1 MVMMKRFVVGI
12 LAHVDAGKT
21 TLSESLLYLSGEIR
35 KLGRVDH
42 KNTFLDH
49 NELERQRGIT
59 IFSKQAWLKYDDMEL
74 QLLDTPGHVDFSAEM
89 ERTLQ
94 ILDYAIVVISGT
106 DLVQGH
112 TEMVFRLLARYQ
124 VPAFLFVNK
133 MDLSPFSK
141 EEILEELRKR
151 LSEQIIDFTKEEF
164 SSSDYEIMAMSEE
177 SLLEQYLES
186 GTINKEQIKT
196 AIARRGIFPCYFGS
210 ALKMEGVEEL
220 LKGMQEYAL
229 EKLTD
234 HSFGAKVYKIGKD
247 DQGNRLTYLKVTSG
261 SLKAKTL
268 IKIKP
273 KSGEELEEKADQVRL
288 YNGAKFKIL
297 EEAQAGTVCA
307 VTGLKAT
314 YPGQGLGTEKDSDLP
329 VLESVLSY
337 QVIPEEGADPHKVLL
352 KLYELEEEEPELH
365 VVWKEDLQEIHVRLM
380 GEVQLDIIKNMMQK
394 RYGMNVT
401 FGPGSISYKETIKAP
416 VEGVGHYEPL
426 RHYAHVQLLLE
437 PLERGSGLWFHTDC
451 SEDVLDKNWQ
461 RLILT
466 HLQEKEHKGV
476 LTGAPIT
483 DLKITLLTGKA
494 HQKHTEGGDF
504 RQATYRAVRQALKKA
519 ESILL
524 EPYYEFRMELPTE
537 CVGKAMTDIKTMR
550 GSFEIERTEEETTVL
565 TGNAPV
571 AEMQDYDTKIRSY
584 TKGRGRLFLQ
594 VTGYEPCENQEEIV
608 SSIHYDS
615 EADLENTPDSVFCAH
630 GAGFIVKWYEV
641 EKYLYL
647 DSKKNWEGKT
657 ETSSEVSFS
666 QAEPK
671 EVKTKKESW
680 YVEEDKEFEAIML
693 REFGEKKLE
702 RHKPAYKV
710 TYEKQEEKKRK
721 KREYE
726 KEQLRIESGY
736 AKKPQNKKQEKY
748 LLVDG
753 YNIIFA
759 WEELSLLAKENLEAA
774 RGKLMDLLCNYQAYT
789 GVHLI
794 LVFDAYRV
802 KGNLGTVTRYHNI
815 HVIYTK
821 EAETADMFIEKTT
834 KEIAKKH
841 QVVVATSDALEQMI
855 IMGHGAIRL
864 SASAFWEELERINEL
879 IQEDL
884 EAL

>member
-1 MVMMKRFVVGI
+1 MLGI

-59 IFSKQAWLKYDDMEL
+59 IFSKQAWMKYEDMEI

-94 ILDYAIVVISGT
+94 ILDYAIVVINGM

-124 VPAFLFVNK
+124 IPAFLFINK
-133 MDLSPFSK
+133 MDVSPFSK
-141 EEILEELRKR
+141 EEIIEELRKR
-151 LSEQIIDFTKEEF
+151 LSEQIIDFTKNDF
-164 SSSDYEIMAMSEE
+164 SPADYEIMAMSKE
-177 SLLEQYLES
+177 SLLEQYLDS
-186 GTINKEQIKT
+186 GIITKEQIKK
-196 AIARRGIFPCYFGS
+196 AIKERGIFPCYFGS
-210 ALKMEGVEEL
+210 ALKLEGVEEL
-220 LKGMQEYAL
+220 LKGMQEYVL
-229 EKLTD
+229 ETAKVPD
-234 HSFGAKVYKIGKD
+234 FGAKVYKIGKD
-247 DQGNRLTYLKVTSG
+247 EQGSRLTYLKVTGG

-268 IKIKP
+268 LKIKQ
-273 KSGEELEEKADQVRL
+273 KSGEELEEKVDQVRL
-288 YNGAKFKIL
+288 YSGAKFKIL
-297 EEAQAGTVCA
+297 EEATEGTVCA

-314 YPGQGLGTEKDSDLP
+314 YPGQGLGIEKDSDLP
-329 VLESVLSY
+329 VLESVLTY
-337 QVIPEEGADPHKVLL
+337 QVIPKEGEDPHKVLL
-352 KLYELEEEEPELH
+352 KLRELEEEEPELH
-365 VVWKEDLQEIHVRLM
+365 VVWKEELQELHVRLM
-380 GEVQLDIIKNMMQK
+380 GEVQLDIIQNLMEK
-394 RYGMNVT
+394 RYGIPVT
-401 FGPGSISYKETIKAP
+401 FGAGSISYKETIKAP
-416 VEGVGHYEPL
+416 IEGVGHYEPL

-437 PLERGSGLWFHTDC
+437 PLERGSGLWFDTDC
-451 SEDVLDKNWQ
+451 SEDVLDRNWQ

-504 RQATYRAVRQALKKA
+504 RQATYRAVRQGLKKA

-550 GSFEIERTEEETTVL
+550 GSFEIEKTEEETTIL
-565 TGNAPV
+565 TGNVPV
-571 AEMQDYDTKIRSY
+571 AEMQDYETKMRAY

-594 VTGYEPCENQEEIV
+594 VKGYEPCENQDEIV
-608 SSIHYDS
+608 NSINYDS

-641 EKYLYL
+641 ENYLYL
-647 DSKKNWEGKT
+647 DSKKSWEGKT
-657 ETSSEVSFS
+657 EISSDISFS
-666 QAEPK
+666 LVEPK
-671 EVKTKKESW
+671 EGKTKKESW

-721 KREYE
+721 KREHE

-736 AKKPQNKKQEKY
+736 VKRPQNKNQEKY

-759 WEELSLLAKENLEAA
+759 WEELNILAKDNLEAA
-774 RGKLMDLLCNYQAYT
+774 RGKLQDILCNYQGYT

-802 KGNLGTVTRYHNI
+802 KGNPGTVTKYHNI

-864 SASAFWEELERINEL
+864 SANGFWDEIERVNAL
-879 IQEDL
+879 IQEEL
-884 EAL
+884 G

>member
-1 MVMMKRFVVGI
+1 MKKIVLGI

-59 IFSKQAWLKYDDMEL
+59 IFSKQAWMKYEDMEI

-94 ILDYAIVVISGT
+94 ILDYAIVVINGM

-124 VPAFLFVNK
+124 IPAFLFINK
-133 MDLSPFSK
+133 MDVSPFGK
-141 EEILEELRKR
+141 EEIIEELRKR
-151 LSEQIIDFTKEEF
+151 LSEQIIDFTKNDF
-164 SSSDYEIMAMSEE
+164 SPADYEIMAMSKE
-177 SLLEQYLES
+177 SLLEQYLDS
-186 GTINKEQIKT
+186 GIITKEQIKK
-196 AIARRGIFPCYFGS
+196 AIKERGIFPCYFGS

-220 LKGMQEYAL
+220 LKGMQEYVL
-229 EKLTD
+229 ETAKVPD
-234 HSFGAKVYKIGKD
+234 FGAKVYKIGKD
-247 DQGNRLTYLKVTSG
+247 EQGSRLTYLKVTGG

-268 IKIKP
+268 LKIKQ
-273 KSGEELEEKADQVRL
+273 KSGEELEEKVDQVRL
-288 YNGAKFKIL
+288 YSGAKFKIL
-297 EEAQAGTVCA
+297 EEAKAGTVCA

-314 YPGQGLGTEKDSDLP
+314 YPGQGLGIEKDSDLP
-329 VLESVLSY
+329 VLESVLTY
-337 QVIPEEGADPHKVLL
+337 QVIPKEGEDPHKVLL
-352 KLYELEEEEPELH
+352 KLRELEEEEPELH
-365 VVWKEDLQEIHVRLM
+365 VVWKEELQELHVRLM
-380 GEVQLDIIKNMMQK
+380 GEVQLDIIQNLMEK
-394 RYGMNVT
+394 RYGIPVT
-401 FGPGSISYKETIKAP
+401 FGAGSISYKETIKAP
-416 VEGVGHYEPL
+416 IEGVGHYEPL

-437 PLERGSGLWFHTDC
+437 PLERGSGLWFDTDC
-451 SEDVLDKNWQ
+451 SEDVLDRNWQ

-504 RQATYRAVRQALKKA
+504 RQATYRAIRQGLKKA

-550 GSFEIERTEEETTVL
+550 GSFEIEKTEEETTIL
-565 TGNAPV
+565 TGNVPV
-571 AEMQDYDTKIRSY
+571 AEMQDYETKMRAY

-594 VTGYEPCENQEEIV
+594 VKGYEPCENQEEIV
-608 SSIHYDS
+608 NAINYDS

-641 EKYLYL
+641 ENYLYL
-647 DSKKNWEGKT
+647 DSKKSWEGKT
-657 ETSSEVSFS
+657 ETSSDISFS
-666 QAEPK
+666 PVEPK
-671 EVKTKKESW
+671 EGKTKKESW

-736 AKKPQNKKQEKY
+736 AKKPQKKNQEKY

-759 WEELSLLAKENLEAA
+759 WEELNILAKDNLEAA
-774 RGKLMDLLCNYQAYT
+774 RGKLQDILCNYQGYT

-802 KGNLGTVTRYHNI
+802 KGNPGTVTKYHNI

-834 KEIAKKH
+834 KEIAQKH

-864 SASAFWEELERINEL
+864 SANGFWDEIERVNAL
-879 IQEDL
+879 IQEEL
-884 EAL
+884 G

>member
-1 MVMMKRFVVGI
+1 MLGI

-59 IFSKQAWLKYDDMEL
+59 IFSKQAWMKYEDMEI

-94 ILDYAIVVISGT
+94 ILDYAIVVINGM

-124 VPAFLFVNK
+124 IPAFLFINK
-133 MDLSPFSK
+133 MDVSPFGK
-141 EEILEELRKR
+141 EEIIEELRKR
-151 LSEQIIDFTKEEF
+151 LSEQIIDFTKNDF
-164 SSSDYEIMAMSEE
+164 SPADYEIMAMSKE
-177 SLLEQYLES
+177 SLLEQYLDS
-186 GTINKEQIKT
+186 GIITKEQIKK
-196 AIARRGIFPCYFGS
+196 AIKERGIFPCYFGS
-210 ALKMEGVEEL
+210 ALKMEGVEEF
-220 LKGMQEYAL
+220 LKGMQEYVL
-229 EKLTD
+229 ETAKVPD
-234 HSFGAKVYKIGKD
+234 FGAKVYKIGKD
-247 DQGNRLTYLKVTSG
+247 EQGSRLTYLKVTGG

-268 IKIKP
+268 LKIKQ
-273 KSGEELEEKADQVRL
+273 KSGEELEEKVDQVRL
-288 YNGAKFKIL
+288 YSGAKFKIL
-297 EEAQAGTVCA
+297 EEATEGTVCA

-314 YPGQGLGTEKDSDLP
+314 YPGQGLGIEKDSDLP
-329 VLESVLSY
+329 VLESVLTY
-337 QVIPEEGADPHKVLL
+337 QVIPKEGEDPHKVLI
-352 KLYELEEEEPELH
+352 KLRELEEEEPELH
-365 VVWKEDLQEIHVRLM
+365 VVWKEELQELHVRLM
-380 GEVQLDIIKNMMQK
+380 GEVQLDIIRNLMEK
-394 RYGMNVT
+394 RYGIPVT
-401 FGPGSISYKETIKAP
+401 FGAGSISYKETIKAP

-437 PLERGSGLWFHTDC
+437 PLERGSGLWFDTDC
-451 SEDVLDKNWQ
+451 SEDVLDRNWQ

-504 RQATYRAVRQALKKA
+504 RQATYRAIRQGLKKA

-550 GSFEIERTEEETTVL
+550 GSFEIEKTEEETTIL
-565 TGNAPV
+565 TGNVPV
-571 AEMQDYDTKIRSY
+571 AEMQDYETKMRAY

-594 VTGYEPCENQEEIV
+594 VKGYEPCENQEEIV
-608 SSIHYDS
+608 NAINYDS

-641 EKYLYL
+641 ENYLYL
-647 DSKKNWEGKT
+647 DSKKSWEGKT
-657 ETSSEVSFS
+657 EISSDISFS
-666 QAEPK
+666 PVEPK
-671 EVKTKKESW
+671 EGKTKKESW

-736 AKKPQNKKQEKY
+736 VKRPQNKNQEKY

-759 WEELSLLAKENLEAA
+759 WEELNILAKDNLEAA
-774 RGKLMDLLCNYQAYT
+774 RGKLQDILCNYQGYT

-802 KGNLGTVTRYHNI
+802 KGNPGTVTKYHNI

-834 KEIAKKH
+834 KEIAQKH

-864 SASAFWEELERINEL
+864 SANGFWDEIERVNAL
-879 IQEDL
+879 IQEEL
-884 EAL
+884 G

>member
-1 MVMMKRFVVGI
+1 MLGI

-59 IFSKQAWLKYDDMEL
+59 IFSKQAWMKYEDMEI

-94 ILDYAIVVISGT
+94 ILDYAIVVINGM

-124 VPAFLFVNK
+124 IPAFLFINK
-133 MDLSPFSK
+133 MDVSPFGK
-141 EEILEELRKR
+141 EEIIEELRKR
-151 LSEQIIDFTKEEF
+151 LSEQIIDFTKNDF
-164 SSSDYEIMAMSEE
+164 SPADYEIMAMSKE
-177 SLLEQYLES
+177 SLLEQYLDS
-186 GTINKEQIKT
+186 GIITKEQIKK
-196 AIARRGIFPCYFGS
+196 AIKERGIFPCYFGS
-210 ALKMEGVEEL
+210 ALKMEGVEEF
-220 LKGMQEYAL
+220 LKGMQEYVL
-229 EKLTD
+229 ETAKVPD
-234 HSFGAKVYKIGKD
+234 FGAKVYKIGKD
-247 DQGNRLTYLKVTSG
+247 EQGSRLTYLKVTGG

-268 IKIKP
+268 LKIKQ
-273 KSGEELEEKADQVRL
+273 KSGEELEEKVDQVRL
-288 YNGAKFKIL
+288 YSGAKFKIL
-297 EEAQAGTVCA
+297 EEATEGTVCA

-314 YPGQGLGTEKDSDLP
+314 YPGQGLGIEKDSDLP
-329 VLESVLSY
+329 VLESVLTY
-337 QVIPEEGADPHKVLL
+337 QVIPKEGEDPHKVLI
-352 KLYELEEEEPELH
+352 KLRELEEEEPELH
-365 VVWKEDLQEIHVRLM
+365 VVWKEELQELHVRLM
-380 GEVQLDIIKNMMQK
+380 GEVQLDIIRNLMEK
-394 RYGMNVT
+394 RYGIPVT
-401 FGPGSISYKETIKAP
+401 FGAGSISYKETIKAP

-437 PLERGSGLWFHTDC
+437 PLERGSGLWFDTDC
-451 SEDVLDKNWQ
+451 SEDVLDRNWQ

-504 RQATYRAVRQALKKA
+504 RQATYRAVRQGLKKA

-550 GSFEIERTEEETTVL
+550 GSFEIEKTEEETTIL
-565 TGNAPV
+565 TGNVPV
-571 AEMQDYDTKIRSY
+571 AEMQDYETKMRAY

-594 VTGYEPCENQEEIV
+594 VKGYEPCENQEEIV
-608 SSIHYDS
+608 NAINYDS

-641 EKYLYL
+641 ESYLYL
-647 DSKKNWEGKT
+647 DSKKSWEGKT
-657 ETSSEVSFS
+657 EISSDISFS
-666 QAEPK
+666 PVEPK
-671 EVKTKKESW
+671 EGKTKKESW

-736 AKKPQNKKQEKY
+736 VKRPQNKNQEKY

-759 WEELSLLAKENLEAA
+759 WEELNILAKDNLEAA
-774 RGKLMDLLCNYQAYT
+774 RGKLQDILCNYQGYT

-802 KGNLGTVTRYHNI
+802 KGNPGTVTKYHNI

-834 KEIAKKH
+834 KEIAQKH

-864 SASAFWEELERINEL
+864 SANGFWDEIERVNAL
-879 IQEDL
+879 IQEEL
-884 EAL
+884 G

>member
-1 MVMMKRFVVGI
+1 MKKLVLGI

-59 IFSKQAWLKYDDMEL
+59 IFSKQAWMKYEDMEI

-94 ILDYAIVVISGT
+94 ILDYAIVVINGM

-124 VPAFLFVNK
+124 IPAFLFINK
-133 MDLSPFSK
+133 MDVSPFSK
-141 EEILEELRKR
+141 EEIIEELRKR
-151 LSEQIIDFTKEEF
+151 LSEQIIDFTKNDF
-164 SSSDYEIMAMSEE
+164 SPADYEIMAMSKE
-177 SLLEQYLES
+177 SLLEQYLDS
-186 GTINKEQIKT
+186 GIITKEQIKK
-196 AIARRGIFPCYFGS
+196 AIKERGIFPCYFGS
-210 ALKMEGVEEL
+210 ALKLEGVEEL
-220 LKGMQEYAL
+220 LKGMQEYVL
-229 EKLTD
+229 ETAKVPD
-234 HSFGAKVYKIGKD
+234 FGAKVYKIGKD
-247 DQGNRLTYLKVTSG
+247 EQGSRLTYLKVTGG

-268 IKIKP
+268 LKIKQ
-273 KSGEELEEKADQVRL
+273 KSGEELEEKVDQVRL
-288 YNGAKFKIL
+288 YSGAKFKIL
-297 EEAQAGTVCA
+297 EEATEGTVCA

-314 YPGQGLGTEKDSDLP
+314 YPGQGLGIEMDSDLP
-329 VLESVLSY
+329 VLESVLTY
-337 QVIPEEGADPHKVLL
+337 QVIPKEGEDPHKVLL
-352 KLYELEEEEPELH
+352 KLRELEEEEPELH
-365 VVWKEDLQEIHVRLM
+365 VVWKEELQELHVRLM
-380 GEVQLDIIKNMMQK
+380 GEVQLDIIQNLMEK
-394 RYGMNVT
+394 RYGIPVT
-401 FGPGSISYKETIKAP
+401 FGAGSISYKETIKAP
-416 VEGVGHYEPL
+416 IEGVGHYEPL

-437 PLERGSGLWFHTDC
+437 PLERGSGLWFDTDC
-451 SEDVLDKNWQ
+451 SEDVLDRNWQ

-504 RQATYRAVRQALKKA
+504 RQATYRAVRQGLKKA

-550 GSFEIERTEEETTVL
+550 GSFEIEKTEEETTIL
-565 TGNAPV
+565 TGNVPV
-571 AEMQDYDTKIRSY
+571 AEMQDYETKMRAY

-594 VTGYEPCENQEEIV
+594 VKGYEPCENQDEIV
-608 SSIHYDS
+608 NAINYDS
-615 EADLENTPDSVFCAH
+615 EADLENTPDSVFCTH

-641 EKYLYL
+641 ENYLYL
-647 DSKKNWEGKT
+647 DSKKSWEGKT
-657 ETSSEVSFS
+657 EISSDISFS
-666 QAEPK
+666 LVEPK
-671 EVKTKKESW
+671 EGKTKKESW

-721 KREYE
+721 KREHE

-736 AKKPQNKKQEKY
+736 VKRPQNKNQEKY

-759 WEELSLLAKENLEAA
+759 WEELNILAKDNLEAA
-774 RGKLMDLLCNYQAYT
+774 RGKLQDILCNYQGYT

-802 KGNLGTVTRYHNI
+802 KGNPGTVTKYHNI

-864 SASAFWEELERINEL
+864 SANGFWDEIERVNAL
-879 IQEDL
+879 IQEEL
-884 EAL
+884 G

>member
-1 MVMMKRFVVGI
+1 MLGI

-59 IFSKQAWLKYDDMEL
+59 IFSKQAWMKYEDMEI

-94 ILDYAIVVISGT
+94 ILDYAIVVINGM

-124 VPAFLFVNK
+124 IPAFLFINK
-133 MDLSPFSK
+133 MDVSPFGK
-141 EEILEELRKR
+141 EEIIEELRKR
-151 LSEQIIDFTKEEF
+151 LSEQIIDFTKNDF
-164 SSSDYEIMAMSEE
+164 SPADYEIMAMSKE
-177 SLLEQYLES
+177 SLLEQYLDS
-186 GTINKEQIKT
+186 GIITKEQIKK
-196 AIARRGIFPCYFGS
+196 AIKERGIFPCYFGS

-220 LKGMQEYAL
+220 LKGMQEYVL
-229 EKLTD
+229 ETAKVPD
-234 HSFGAKVYKIGKD
+234 FGAKVYKIGKD
-247 DQGNRLTYLKVTSG
+247 EQGSRLTYLKVTGG

-268 IKIKP
+268 LKIKQ
-273 KSGEELEEKADQVRL
+273 KSGEELEEKVDQVRL
-288 YNGAKFKIL
+288 YSGAKFKIL
-297 EEAQAGTVCA
+297 EEAKAGTVCA

-314 YPGQGLGTEKDSDLP
+314 YPGQGLGIEKDSDLP
-329 VLESVLSY
+329 ALESVLTY
-337 QVIPEEGADPHKVLL
+337 QVIPKEGEDPHKVLL
-352 KLYELEEEEPELH
+352 KLRELEEEEPELH
-365 VVWKEDLQEIHVRLM
+365 VVWKEELQELHVRLM
-380 GEVQLDIIKNMMQK
+380 GEVQLDIIQNLMEK
-394 RYGMNVT
+394 RYGIPVT
-401 FGPGSISYKETIKAP
+401 FGAGSISYKETIKAP
-416 VEGVGHYEPL
+416 IEGVGHYEPL

-437 PLERGSGLWFHTDC
+437 PLERGSGLWFDTDC
-451 SEDVLDKNWQ
+451 SEDVLDRNWQ

-504 RQATYRAVRQALKKA
+504 RQATYRAVRQGLKKA

-550 GSFEIERTEEETTVL
+550 GSFEIEKTEEETTIL
-565 TGNAPV
+565 TGNVPV
-571 AEMQDYDTKIRSY
+571 AEMQDYETKMRAY

-594 VTGYEPCENQEEIV
+594 VKGYEPCENQEEIV
-608 SSIHYDS
+608 NAINYDS

-641 EKYLYL
+641 ENYLYL
-647 DSKKNWEGKT
+647 DSKKSWEGKT
-657 ETSSEVSFS
+657 ETSSDISFS
-666 QAEPK
+666 PVEPK
-671 EVKTKKESW
+671 EGKTKKESW

-736 AKKPQNKKQEKY
+736 AKKPQKKNQEKY

-759 WEELSLLAKENLEAA
+759 WEELNILAKDNLEAA
-774 RGKLMDLLCNYQAYT
+774 RGKLQDILCNYQGYT

-802 KGNLGTVTRYHNI
+802 KGNPGTVTKYHNI

-834 KEIAKKH
+834 KEIAQKH

-864 SASAFWEELERINEL
+864 SANGFWDEIERVNAL
-879 IQEDL
+879 IQEEL
-884 EAL
+884 G

>member
-1 MVMMKRFVVGI
+1 MKKIVLGI

-59 IFSKQAWLKYDDMEL
+59 IFSKQAWMKYEDMEI

-94 ILDYAIVVISGT
+94 ILDYAIVVINGM

-124 VPAFLFVNK
+124 IPAFLFINK
-133 MDLSPFSK
+133 MDVSPFGK
-141 EEILEELRKR
+141 EEIIEELRKR
-151 LSEQIIDFTKEEF
+151 LSEQIIDFTKNDF
-164 SSSDYEIMAMSEE
+164 SPADYEIMAMSKE
-177 SLLEQYLES
+177 SLLEQYLDS
-186 GTINKEQIKT
+186 GIITKEQIKK
-196 AIARRGIFPCYFGS
+196 AIKERGIFPCYFGS

-220 LKGMQEYAL
+220 LKGMQEYVL
-229 EKLTD
+229 ETAKVPD
-234 HSFGAKVYKIGKD
+234 FGGKVYKIGKD
-247 DQGNRLTYLKVTSG
+247 EQGSRLTYLKVTGG

-268 IKIKP
+268 LKIKQ
-273 KSGEELEEKADQVRL
+273 KSGEELEEKVDQVRL
-288 YNGAKFKIL
+288 YSGAKFKIL
-297 EEAQAGTVCA
+297 EEAKAGTVCA

-314 YPGQGLGTEKDSDLP
+314 YPGQGLGIEKDSDLP
-329 VLESVLSY
+329 VLESVLTY
-337 QVIPEEGADPHKVLL
+337 QVIPKEGEDPHKVLL
-352 KLYELEEEEPELH
+352 KLRELEEEEPELH
-365 VVWKEDLQEIHVRLM
+365 VVWKEELQELHVRLM
-380 GEVQLDIIKNMMQK
+380 GEVQLDIIQNLMEK
-394 RYGMNVT
+394 RYGIPVT
-401 FGPGSISYKETIKAP
+401 FGAGSISYKETIKAP
-416 VEGVGHYEPL
+416 IEGVGHYEPL

-437 PLERGSGLWFHTDC
+437 PLERGSGLWFDTDC
-451 SEDVLDKNWQ
+451 SEDVLDRNWQ

-504 RQATYRAVRQALKKA
+504 RQATYRAVRQGLKKA

-550 GSFEIERTEEETTVL
+550 GSFEIEKTEEETTIL
-565 TGNAPV
+565 TGNVPV
-571 AEMQDYDTKIRSY
+571 AEMQDYETKMRAY

-594 VTGYEPCENQEEIV
+594 VKGYEPCENQEEIV
-608 SSIHYDS
+608 NAINYDS

-641 EKYLYL
+641 ENYLYL
-647 DSKKNWEGKT
+647 DSKKSWEGKT
-657 ETSSEVSFS
+657 ETSSDISFS
-666 QAEPK
+666 PVEPK
-671 EVKTKKESW
+671 EGKTKKESW

-736 AKKPQNKKQEKY
+736 VKRPQNKNQEKY

-759 WEELSLLAKENLEAA
+759 WEELNILAKDNLEAA
-774 RGKLMDLLCNYQAYT
+774 RGKLQDILCNYQGYT

-802 KGNLGTVTRYHNI
+802 KGNPGTVTKYHNI

-834 KEIAKKH
+834 KEIAQKH

-864 SASAFWEELERINEL
+864 SANGFWDEIERVNAL
-879 IQEDL
+879 IQEEL
-884 EAL
+884 G

>member
-1 MVMMKRFVVGI
+1 MKKIVLGI

-59 IFSKQAWLKYDDMEL
+59 IFSKQAWMKYEDMEI

-94 ILDYAIVVISGT
+94 ILDYAIVVINGM

-124 VPAFLFVNK
+124 IPAFLFINK
-133 MDLSPFSK
+133 MDVSPFGK
-141 EEILEELRKR
+141 EEIIEELRKR
-151 LSEQIIDFTKEEF
+151 LSEQIIDFTKNDF
-164 SSSDYEIMAMSEE
+164 SPADYEIMAMSKE
-177 SLLEQYLES
+177 SLLEQYLDS
-186 GTINKEQIKT
+186 GIITKEQIKK
-196 AIARRGIFPCYFGS
+196 AIKERGIFPCYFGS

-220 LKGMQEYAL
+220 LKGMQEYVL
-229 EKLTD
+229 ETAKVPD
-234 HSFGAKVYKIGKD
+234 FGAKVYKIGKD
-247 DQGNRLTYLKVTSG
+247 EQGSRLTYLKVTGG

-268 IKIKP
+268 LKIKQ
-273 KSGEELEEKADQVRL
+273 KSGEELEEKVDQVRL
-288 YNGAKFKIL
+288 YSGAKFKIL
-297 EEAQAGTVCA
+297 EEATEGTVCA

-314 YPGQGLGTEKDSDLP
+314 YPGQGLGIEKDSDLP
-329 VLESVLSY
+329 ALESVLTY
-337 QVIPEEGADPHKVLL
+337 QVIPKEGEDPHKVLL
-352 KLYELEEEEPELH
+352 KLRELEEEEPELH
-365 VVWKEDLQEIHVRLM
+365 VVWKEELQELHVRLM
-380 GEVQLDIIKNMMQK
+380 GEVQLDIIQNLMEK
-394 RYGMNVT
+394 RYGIPVT
-401 FGPGSISYKETIKAP
+401 FGAGSISYKETIKAP
-416 VEGVGHYEPL
+416 IEGVGHYEPL

-437 PLERGSGLWFHTDC
+437 PLERGSGLWFDTDC
-451 SEDVLDKNWQ
+451 SEDVLDRNWQ

-504 RQATYRAVRQALKKA
+504 RQATYRAVRQGLKKA

-550 GSFEIERTEEETTVL
+550 GSFEIEKTEEETTIL
-565 TGNAPV
+565 TGNVPV
-571 AEMQDYDTKIRSY
+571 AEMQDYETKMRAY

-594 VTGYEPCENQEEIV
+594 VKGYEPCENQEEIV
-608 SSIHYDS
+608 NAINYDS

-641 EKYLYL
+641 ENYLYL
-647 DSKKNWEGKT
+647 DSKKSWEGKT
-657 ETSSEVSFS
+657 ETSSDISFS
-666 QAEPK
+666 PVEPK
-671 EVKTKKESW
+671 EGKTKKESW

-736 AKKPQNKKQEKY
+736 AKKPQKKNQEKY

-759 WEELSLLAKENLEAA
+759 WEELNILAKDNLEAA
-774 RGKLMDLLCNYQAYT
+774 RGKLQDILCNYQGYT

-802 KGNLGTVTRYHNI
+802 KGNPGTVTKYHNI

-834 KEIAKKH
+834 KEIAQKH

-864 SASAFWEELERINEL
+864 SANGFWDEIERVNAL
-879 IQEDL
+879 IQEEL
-884 EAL
+884 G

>member
-1 MVMMKRFVVGI
+1 MKKIVLGI

-59 IFSKQAWLKYDDMEL
+59 IFSKQAWMKYEDMEI

-94 ILDYAIVVISGT
+94 ILDYAIVVINGM

-124 VPAFLFVNK
+124 IPAFLFINK
-133 MDLSPFSK
+133 MDVSPFSK
-141 EEILEELRKR
+141 EEIIEELRKR
-151 LSEQIIDFTKEEF
+151 LSEQIIDFTKNDF
-164 SSSDYEIMAMSEE
+164 SPADYEIMAMSKE
-177 SLLEQYLES
+177 SLLEQYLDS
-186 GTINKEQIKT
+186 GIITKEQIKN
-196 AIARRGIFPCYFGS
+196 AIKERGIFPCYFGS

-220 LKGMQEYAL
+220 LKGMQEYVL
-229 EKLTD
+229 ETAKVPD
-234 HSFGAKVYKIGKD
+234 FGGKVYKIGKD
-247 DQGNRLTYLKVTSG
+247 EQGSRLTYLKVTGG

-268 IKIKP
+268 LKIKQ
-273 KSGEELEEKADQVRL
+273 KSGEELEEKVDQVRL
-288 YNGAKFKIL
+288 YSGAKFKIL
-297 EEAQAGTVCA
+297 EEATEGTVCA

-314 YPGQGLGTEKDSDLP
+314 YPGQGLGIEKDSDLP
-329 VLESVLSY
+329 VLESVLTY
-337 QVIPEEGADPHKVLL
+337 QVIPNEGEDPHKVLL
-352 KLYELEEEEPELH
+352 KLRELEEEEPELH
-365 VVWKEDLQEIHVRLM
+365 VVWKEELQELHVRLM
-380 GEVQLDIIKNMMQK
+380 GEVQLDIIQNLMEK
-394 RYGMNVT
+394 RYGIPVT
-401 FGPGSISYKETIKAP
+401 FGAGSISYKETIKAP
-416 VEGVGHYEPL
+416 IEGVGHYEPL

-437 PLERGSGLWFHTDC
+437 PLERGSGLWFDTDC
-451 SEDVLDKNWQ
+451 SEDVLDRNWQ

-504 RQATYRAVRQALKKA
+504 RQATYRAVRQGLKKA

-550 GSFEIERTEEETTVL
+550 GSFEIEKTEEETTIL
-565 TGNAPV
+565 TGNVPV
-571 AEMQDYDTKIRSY
+571 AEMQDYETKMRAY

-594 VTGYEPCENQEEIV
+594 VKGYEPCENQEEIV
-608 SSIHYDS
+608 NAINYDS

-641 EKYLYL
+641 ESYLYL
-647 DSKKNWEGKT
+647 DSKKSWEGKT
-657 ETSSEVSFS
+657 EISSDISFS
-666 QAEPK
+666 PVEPK
-671 EVKTKKESW
+671 EGKTKKESW

-736 AKKPQNKKQEKY
+736 AKKPQKKNQEKY

-759 WEELSLLAKENLEAA
+759 WEELNILAKDNLEAA
-774 RGKLMDLLCNYQAYT
+774 RGKLQDILCNYQGYT

-802 KGNLGTVTRYHNI
+802 KGNPGTVTKYHNI

-834 KEIAKKH
+834 KEIAQKH

-864 SASAFWEELERINEL
+864 SANGFWDEIERVNAL
-879 IQEDL
+879 IQEEL
-884 EAL
+884 G

>member
-1 MVMMKRFVVGI
+1 MLGI

-59 IFSKQAWLKYDDMEL
+59 IFSKQAWMKYEDMEI

-94 ILDYAIVVISGT
+94 ILDYAIVVINGM

-124 VPAFLFVNK
+124 IPAFLFINK
-133 MDLSPFSK
+133 MDVSPFGK
-141 EEILEELRKR
+141 EEIIEELRKR
-151 LSEQIIDFTKEEF
+151 LSEQIIDFTKNDF
-164 SSSDYEIMAMSEE
+164 SPADYEIMAMSKE
-177 SLLEQYLES
+177 SLLEQYLDS
-186 GTINKEQIKT
+186 GIITKEQIKK
-196 AIARRGIFPCYFGS
+196 AIKERGIFPCYFGS

-220 LKGMQEYAL
+220 LKGMQEYVL
-229 EKLTD
+229 ETAKVPD
-234 HSFGAKVYKIGKD
+234 FGAKVYKIGKD
-247 DQGNRLTYLKVTSG
+247 EQGSRLTYLKVTGG

-268 IKIKP
+268 LKIKQ
-273 KSGEELEEKADQVRL
+273 KSGEELEEKVDQVRL
-288 YNGAKFKIL
+288 YSGAKFKIL
-297 EEAQAGTVCA
+297 EEATEGTVCA

-314 YPGQGLGTEKDSDLP
+314 YPGQGLGIEKDSDLP
-329 VLESVLSY
+329 VLESVLTY
-337 QVIPEEGADPHKVLL
+337 QVIPKEGEDPHKVLL
-352 KLYELEEEEPELH
+352 KLRELEEEEPELH
-365 VVWKEDLQEIHVRLM
+365 VVWKEELQELHVRLM
-380 GEVQLDIIKNMMQK
+380 GEVQLDIIQNLMEK
-394 RYGMNVT
+394 RYGIPVT
-401 FGPGSISYKETIKAP
+401 FGAGSISYKETIKAP
-416 VEGVGHYEPL
+416 IEGVGHYEPL

-437 PLERGSGLWFHTDC
+437 PLERGSGLWFDTDC
-451 SEDVLDKNWQ
+451 SEDVLDRNWQ

-504 RQATYRAVRQALKKA
+504 RQATYRAVRQGLKKA

-550 GSFEIERTEEETTVL
+550 GSFEIEKTEEETTIL
-565 TGNAPV
+565 TGNVPV
-571 AEMQDYDTKIRSY
+571 AEMQDYETKMRAY

-594 VTGYEPCENQEEIV
+594 VKGYEPCENQEEIV
-608 SSIHYDS
+608 NAINYDS

-641 EKYLYL
+641 ENYLYL
-647 DSKKNWEGKT
+647 DSKKSWEGKT
-657 ETSSEVSFS
+657 ETSSDISFS
-666 QAEPK
+666 PVEPK
-671 EVKTKKESW
+671 EGKTKKESW

-736 AKKPQNKKQEKY
+736 AKKPQKKNQEKY

-759 WEELSLLAKENLEAA
+759 WEELNILAKDNLEAA
-774 RGKLMDLLCNYQAYT
+774 RGKLQDILCNYQGYT

-802 KGNLGTVTRYHNI
+802 KGNPGTVTKYHNI

-834 KEIAKKH
+834 KEIAQKH

-864 SASAFWEELERINEL
+864 SANGFWDEIERVNAL
-879 IQEDL
+879 IQEEL
-884 EAL
+884 G

>member
-1 MVMMKRFVVGI
+1 MLGI

-59 IFSKQAWLKYDDMEL
+59 IFSKQAWMKYEDMEI

-94 ILDYAIVVISGT
+94 ILDYAIVVINGM

-124 VPAFLFVNK
+124 IPAFLFINK
-133 MDLSPFSK
+133 MDVSPFSK
-141 EEILEELRKR
+141 EEIIEELRKR
-151 LSEQIIDFTKEEF
+151 LSEQIIDFTKNDF
-164 SSSDYEIMAMSEE
+164 SPADYEIMAMSKE
-177 SLLEQYLES
+177 SLLEQYLDS
-186 GTINKEQIKT
+186 GIITKEQIKK
-196 AIARRGIFPCYFGS
+196 AIKERGIFPCYFGS
-210 ALKMEGVEEL
+210 ALKMEGVEEF
-220 LKGMQEYAL
+220 LKGMQEYVL
-229 EKLTD
+229 ETAKVPD
-234 HSFGAKVYKIGKD
+234 FGAKVYKIGKD
-247 DQGNRLTYLKVTSG
+247 EQGSRLTYLKVTGG

-268 IKIKP
+268 LKIKQ
-273 KSGEELEEKADQVRL
+273 KSGEELEEKVDQVRL
-288 YNGAKFKIL
+288 YSGAKFKIL
-297 EEAQAGTVCA
+297 EEAKAGTVCA

-314 YPGQGLGTEKDSDLP
+314 YPGQGLGIEKDSDLP
-329 VLESVLSY
+329 ALESVLTY
-337 QVIPEEGADPHKVLL
+337 QVIPKEGEDPHKVLL
-352 KLYELEEEEPELH
+352 KLRELEEEEPELH
-365 VVWKEDLQEIHVRLM
+365 VVWKEELQELHVRLM
-380 GEVQLDIIKNMMQK
+380 GEVQLDIIQNLMEK
-394 RYGMNVT
+394 RYGIPVT
-401 FGPGSISYKETIKAP
+401 FGAGSISYKETIKAP
-416 VEGVGHYEPL
+416 IEGVGHYEPL

-437 PLERGSGLWFHTDC
+437 PLERGSGLWFDTDC
-451 SEDVLDKNWQ
+451 SEDVLDRNWQ

-504 RQATYRAVRQALKKA
+504 RQATYRAVRQGLKKA

-550 GSFEIERTEEETTVL
+550 GSFEIEKTEEETTIL
-565 TGNAPV
+565 TGNVPV
-571 AEMQDYDTKIRSY
+571 AEMQDYETKMRAY

-594 VTGYEPCENQEEIV
+594 VKGYEPCENQEEIV
-608 SSIHYDS
+608 NAINYDS

-641 EKYLYL
+641 ENYLYL
-647 DSKKNWEGKT
+647 DSKKSWEGKT
-657 ETSSEVSFS
+657 ETSSDISFS
-666 QAEPK
+666 PVEPK
-671 EVKTKKESW
+671 EGKTKKESW

-736 AKKPQNKKQEKY
+736 AKKPQKKNQEKY

-759 WEELSLLAKENLEAA
+759 WEELNILAKDNLEAA
-774 RGKLMDLLCNYQAYT
+774 RGKLQDILCNYQGYT

-802 KGNLGTVTRYHNI
+802 KGNPGTVTKYHNI

-834 KEIAKKH
+834 KEIAQKH

-864 SASAFWEELERINEL
+864 SANGFWDEIERVNAL
-879 IQEDL
+879 IQEEL
-884 EAL
+884 G

>member
-1 MVMMKRFVVGI
+1 MKRFVVGI

>member
-1 MVMMKRFVVGI
+1 MLGI

-59 IFSKQAWLKYDDMEL
+59 IFSKQAWMKYEDMEI

-94 ILDYAIVVISGT
+94 ILDYAIVVINGM

-124 VPAFLFVNK
+124 IPAFLFINK
-133 MDLSPFSK
+133 MDVSPFGK
-141 EEILEELRKR
+141 EEIIEELRKR
-151 LSEQIIDFTKEEF
+151 LSEQIIDFTKNDF
-164 SSSDYEIMAMSEE
+164 SPADYEIMAMSKE
-177 SLLEQYLES
+177 SLLEQYLDS
-186 GTINKEQIKT
+186 GIITKEQIKK
-196 AIARRGIFPCYFGS
+196 AIKERGIFPCYFGS

-220 LKGMQEYAL
+220 LKGMQEYVL
-229 EKLTD
+229 ETAKVPD
-234 HSFGAKVYKIGKD
+234 FGGKVYKIGKD
-247 DQGNRLTYLKVTSG
+247 EQGSRLTYLKVTGG

-268 IKIKP
+268 LKIKQ
-273 KSGEELEEKADQVRL
+273 KSGEELEEKVDQVRL
-288 YNGAKFKIL
+288 YSGAKFKIL
-297 EEAQAGTVCA
+297 EEATEGTVCA

-314 YPGQGLGTEKDSDLP
+314 YPGQGLGIEKDSDLP
-329 VLESVLSY
+329 VLESVLTY
-337 QVIPEEGADPHKVLL
+337 QVIPKEGEDPHKVLL
-352 KLYELEEEEPELH
+352 KLRELEEEEPELH
-365 VVWKEDLQEIHVRLM
+365 VVWKEELQELHVRLM
-380 GEVQLDIIKNMMQK
+380 GEVQLDIIQNLMEK
-394 RYGMNVT
+394 RYGIPVT
-401 FGPGSISYKETIKAP
+401 FGAGSISYKETIKAP
-416 VEGVGHYEPL
+416 IEGVGHYEPL

-437 PLERGSGLWFHTDC
+437 PLERGSGLWFDTDC
-451 SEDVLDKNWQ
+451 SEDVLDRNWQ

-504 RQATYRAVRQALKKA
+504 RQATYRAVRQGLKKA

-550 GSFEIERTEEETTVL
+550 GSFEIEKTEEETTIL
-565 TGNAPV
+565 TGNVPV
-571 AEMQDYDTKIRSY
+571 AEMQDYETKMRAY

-594 VTGYEPCENQEEIV
+594 VKGYEPCENQDEIV
-608 SSIHYDS
+608 NAINYDS

-641 EKYLYL
+641 ENYLYL
-647 DSKKNWEGKT
+647 DSKKSWEGKT
-657 ETSSEVSFS
+657 ETSSDISFS
-666 QAEPK
+666 PVEPK
-671 EVKTKKESW
+671 EGKTKKESW

-736 AKKPQNKKQEKY
+736 AKKPQKKNQEKY

-759 WEELSLLAKENLEAA
+759 WEELNILAKDNLEAA
-774 RGKLMDLLCNYQAYT
+774 RGKLQDILCNYQGYT

-802 KGNLGTVTRYHNI
+802 KGNPGTVTKYHNI

-834 KEIAKKH
+834 KEIAQKH

-864 SASAFWEELERINEL
+864 SANGFWDEIERVNAL
-879 IQEDL
+879 IQEEL
-884 EAL
+884 G

>member
-1 MVMMKRFVVGI
+1 MLGI
-12 LAHVDAGKT
+12 LAYVDAGKT

-59 IFSKQAWLKYDDMEL
+59 IFSKQAWMKYEDMEI

-94 ILDYAIVVISGT
+94 ILDYAIVVINGM

-124 VPAFLFVNK
+124 IPAFLFINK
-133 MDLSPFSK
+133 MDVSPFGK
-141 EEILEELRKR
+141 EEIIEELRKR
-151 LSEQIIDFTKEEF
+151 LSEQIIDFTKNDF
-164 SSSDYEIMAMSEE
+164 SPADYEIMAMSKE
-177 SLLEQYLES
+177 SLLEQYLDS
-186 GTINKEQIKT
+186 GIITKEQIKK
-196 AIARRGIFPCYFGS
+196 AIKERGIFPCYFGS

-220 LKGMQEYAL
+220 LKGMQEYVL
-229 EKLTD
+229 ETAKVPD
-234 HSFGAKVYKIGKD
+234 FGAKVYKIGKD
-247 DQGNRLTYLKVTSG
+247 EQGSRLTYLKVTGG

-268 IKIKP
+268 LKIKQ
-273 KSGEELEEKADQVRL
+273 KSGEELEEKVDQVRL
-288 YNGAKFKIL
+288 YSGAKFKIL
-297 EEAQAGTVCA
+297 EEATEGTVCA

-314 YPGQGLGTEKDSDLP
+314 YPGQGLGIEKDSDLP
-329 VLESVLSY
+329 VLESVLTY
-337 QVIPEEGADPHKVLL
+337 QVIPKEGEDPHKVLL
-352 KLYELEEEEPELH
+352 KLRELEEEEPELH
-365 VVWKEDLQEIHVRLM
+365 VVWKEELQELHVRLM
-380 GEVQLDIIKNMMQK
+380 GEVQLDIIQNLMEK
-394 RYGMNVT
+394 RYGIPVT
-401 FGPGSISYKETIKAP
+401 FGAGSISYKETIKAP
-416 VEGVGHYEPL
+416 IEGVGHYEPL

-437 PLERGSGLWFHTDC
+437 PLERGSGLWFDTDC
-451 SEDVLDKNWQ
+451 SEDVLDRNWQ

-504 RQATYRAVRQALKKA
+504 RQATYRAVRQGLKKA

-550 GSFEIERTEEETTVL
+550 GSFEIEKTEEETTIL
-565 TGNAPV
+565 TGNVPV
-571 AEMQDYDTKIRSY
+571 AEMQDYETKMRAY

-594 VTGYEPCENQEEIV
+594 VKGYEPCENQEEIV
-608 SSIHYDS
+608 NAINYDS

-641 EKYLYL
+641 ENYLYL
-647 DSKKNWEGKT
+647 DSKKSWEGKT
-657 ETSSEVSFS
+657 ETSSDISFS
-666 QAEPK
+666 PVEPK
-671 EVKTKKESW
+671 EGKTKKESW

-736 AKKPQNKKQEKY
+736 AKKPQKKNQEKY

-759 WEELSLLAKENLEAA
+759 WEELNILAKDNLEAA
-774 RGKLMDLLCNYQAYT
+774 RGKLQDILCNYQGYT

-802 KGNLGTVTRYHNI
+802 KGNPGTVTKYHNI

-834 KEIAKKH
+834 KEIAQKH

-864 SASAFWEELERINEL
+864 SANGFWDEIERVNAL
-879 IQEDL
+879 IQEEL
-884 EAL
+884 G

>member
-1 MVMMKRFVVGI
+1 MLGI

-59 IFSKQAWLKYDDMEL
+59 IFSKQAWMKYEDMEI

-94 ILDYAIVVISGT
+94 ILDYAIVVINGM

-124 VPAFLFVNK
+124 IPAFLFINK
-133 MDLSPFSK
+133 MDVSPFGK
-141 EEILEELRKR
+141 EEIIEELRKR
-151 LSEQIIDFTKEEF
+151 LSEQIIDFTKNDF
-164 SSSDYEIMAMSEE
+164 SPADYEIMAMSKE
-177 SLLEQYLES
+177 SLLEQYLDS
-186 GTINKEQIKT
+186 GIITKEQIKK
-196 AIARRGIFPCYFGS
+196 AIKERGIFPCYFGS
-210 ALKMEGVEEL
+210 ALKMEGVEEF
-220 LKGMQEYAL
+220 LKGMQEYVL
-229 EKLTD
+229 ETAKVPD
-234 HSFGAKVYKIGKD
+234 FGAKVYKIGKD
-247 DQGNRLTYLKVTSG
+247 EQGSRLTYLKVTGG

-268 IKIKP
+268 LKIKQ
-273 KSGEELEEKADQVRL
+273 KSGEELEEKVDQVRL
-288 YNGAKFKIL
+288 YSGAKFKIL
-297 EEAQAGTVCA
+297 EEATEGTVCA

-314 YPGQGLGTEKDSDLP
+314 YPGQGLGIEKDSDLP
-329 VLESVLSY
+329 VLESVLTY
-337 QVIPEEGADPHKVLL
+337 QVIPKEGEDPHKVLI
-352 KLYELEEEEPELH
+352 KLRELEEEEPELH
-365 VVWKEDLQEIHVRLM
+365 VVWKEELQELHVRLM
-380 GEVQLDIIKNMMQK
+380 GEVQLDIIQNLMEK
-394 RYGMNVT
+394 RYGIPVT
-401 FGPGSISYKETIKAP
+401 FGAGSISYKETIKAP

-437 PLERGSGLWFHTDC
+437 PLERGSGLWFDTDC
-451 SEDVLDKNWQ
+451 SEDVLDRNWQ

-504 RQATYRAVRQALKKA
+504 RQATYRAIRQGLKKA

-550 GSFEIERTEEETTVL
+550 GSFEIEKTEEETTIL
-565 TGNAPV
+565 TGNVPV
-571 AEMQDYDTKIRSY
+571 AEMQDYETKMRAY

-594 VTGYEPCENQEEIV
+594 VKGYEPCENQEEIV
-608 SSIHYDS
+608 NAINYDS

-641 EKYLYL
+641 ESYLYL
-647 DSKKNWEGKT
+647 DSKKSWEGKT
-657 ETSSEVSFS
+657 EISSDISFS
-666 QAEPK
+666 PVEPK
-671 EVKTKKESW
+671 EGKTKKESW

-736 AKKPQNKKQEKY
+736 VKRPQNKNQEKY

-759 WEELSLLAKENLEAA
+759 WEELNILAKDNLEAA
-774 RGKLMDLLCNYQAYT
+774 RGKLQDILCNYQGYT

-802 KGNLGTVTRYHNI
+802 KGNPGTVTKYHNI

-834 KEIAKKH
+834 KEIAQKH

-864 SASAFWEELERINEL
+864 SANGFWDEIERVNAL
-879 IQEDL
+879 IQEEL
-884 EAL
+884 G

>member
-1 MVMMKRFVVGI
+1 MLGI

-59 IFSKQAWLKYDDMEL
+59 IFSKQAWMKYEDMEI

-94 ILDYAIVVISGT
+94 ILDYAIVVINGM

-124 VPAFLFVNK
+124 IPAFLFINK
-133 MDLSPFSK
+133 MDVSPFGK
-141 EEILEELRKR
+141 EEIIEELRKR
-151 LSEQIIDFTKEEF
+151 LSEQIIDFTKNDF
-164 SSSDYEIMAMSEE
+164 SPADYEIMAMSKE
-177 SLLEQYLES
+177 SLLEQYLDS
-186 GTINKEQIKT
+186 GIITKEQIKK
-196 AIARRGIFPCYFGS
+196 AIKERGIFPCYFGS
-210 ALKMEGVEEL
+210 ALKMEGVEEF
-220 LKGMQEYAL
+220 LKGMQEYVL
-229 EKLTD
+229 ETAKVPD
-234 HSFGAKVYKIGKD
+234 FGAKVYKIGKD
-247 DQGNRLTYLKVTSG
+247 EQGSRLTYLKVTGG

-268 IKIKP
+268 LKIKQ
-273 KSGEELEEKADQVRL
+273 KSGEELEEKVDQVRL
-288 YNGAKFKIL
+288 YSGAKFKIL
-297 EEAQAGTVCA
+297 EEATEGTVCA

-314 YPGQGLGTEKDSDLP
+314 YPGQGLGIEKDSDLP
-329 VLESVLSY
+329 VLESVLTY
-337 QVIPEEGADPHKVLL
+337 QVIPKEGEDPHKVLL
-352 KLYELEEEEPELH
+352 KLRELEEEEPELH
-365 VVWKEDLQEIHVRLM
+365 VVWKEELQELHVRLM
-380 GEVQLDIIKNMMQK
+380 GEVQLDIIQNLMEK
-394 RYGMNVT
+394 RYGIPVT
-401 FGPGSISYKETIKAP
+401 FGAGSISYKETIKAP

-437 PLERGSGLWFHTDC
+437 PLERGSGLWFDTDC
-451 SEDVLDKNWQ
+451 SEDVLDRNWQ

-504 RQATYRAVRQALKKA
+504 RQATYRAVRQGLKKA

-550 GSFEIERTEEETTVL
+550 GSFEIEKTEEETTIL
-565 TGNAPV
+565 TGNVPV
-571 AEMQDYDTKIRSY
+571 AEMQDYETKMRAY

-594 VTGYEPCENQEEIV
+594 VKGYEPCENQEEIV
-608 SSIHYDS
+608 NAINYDS

-641 EKYLYL
+641 ENYLYL
-647 DSKKNWEGKT
+647 DSKKSWEGKT
-657 ETSSEVSFS
+657 ETSSDISFS
-666 QAEPK
+666 PVEPK
-671 EVKTKKESW
+671 EGKTKKESW

-736 AKKPQNKKQEKY
+736 AKKPQNKNQEKY

-759 WEELSLLAKENLEAA
+759 WEELNILAKDNLEAA
-774 RGKLMDLLCNYQAYT
+774 RGKLQDILCNYQGYT

-802 KGNLGTVTRYHNI
+802 KGNPGTVTKYHNI

-834 KEIAKKH
+834 KEIAQKH

-864 SASAFWEELERINEL
+864 SANGFWDEIERVNAL
-879 IQEDL
+879 IQEEL
-884 EAL
+884 G

>member
-1 MVMMKRFVVGI
+1 MLGI

-59 IFSKQAWLKYDDMEL
+59 IFSKQAWMKYEDMEI

-94 ILDYAIVVISGT
+94 ILDYAIVVINGM

-124 VPAFLFVNK
+124 IPAFLFINK
-133 MDLSPFSK
+133 MDVSPFGK
-141 EEILEELRKR
+141 EEIIEELRKR
-151 LSEQIIDFTKEEF
+151 LSEQIIDFTKNDF
-164 SSSDYEIMAMSEE
+164 SPADYEIMAMSKE
-177 SLLEQYLES
+177 SLLEQYLDS
-186 GTINKEQIKT
+186 GILTKEQIKK
-196 AIARRGIFPCYFGS
+196 AIKERGIFPCYFGS
-210 ALKMEGVEEL
+210 ALKMEGVEEF
-220 LKGMQEYAL
+220 LKGMQEYVL
-229 EKLTD
+229 ETAKVPD
-234 HSFGAKVYKIGKD
+234 FGAKVYKIGKD
-247 DQGNRLTYLKVTSG
+247 EQGSRLTYLKVTGG

-268 IKIKP
+268 LKIKQ
-273 KSGEELEEKADQVRL
+273 KSGEELEEKVDQVRL
-288 YNGAKFKIL
+288 YSGAKFKIL
-297 EEAQAGTVCA
+297 EEATEGTVCA

-314 YPGQGLGTEKDSDLP
+314 YPGQGLGIEKDSDLP
-329 VLESVLSY
+329 VLESVLTY
-337 QVIPEEGADPHKVLL
+337 QVIPKEGEDPHKVLI
-352 KLYELEEEEPELH
+352 KLRELEEEEPELH
-365 VVWKEDLQEIHVRLM
+365 VVWKEELQELHVRLM
-380 GEVQLDIIKNMMQK
+380 GEVQLDIIQNLMEK
-394 RYGMNVT
+394 RYGIPVT
-401 FGPGSISYKETIKAP
+401 FGAGSISYKETIKAP

-437 PLERGSGLWFHTDC
+437 PLERGSGLWFDTDC
-451 SEDVLDKNWQ
+451 SEDVLDRNWQ

-504 RQATYRAVRQALKKA
+504 RQATYRAIRQGLKKA

-550 GSFEIERTEEETTVL
+550 GSFEIEKTEEETTIL
-565 TGNAPV
+565 TGNVPV
-571 AEMQDYDTKIRSY
+571 AEMQDYETKMRAY

-594 VTGYEPCENQEEIV
+594 VKGYEPCENQEEIV
-608 SSIHYDS
+608 NAINYDS

-641 EKYLYL
+641 ESYLYL
-647 DSKKNWEGKT
+647 DSKKSWEGKT
-657 ETSSEVSFS
+657 EISSDISFS
-666 QAEPK
+666 PVEPK
-671 EVKTKKESW
+671 EGKTKKESW

-721 KREYE
+721 KREHE

-736 AKKPQNKKQEKY
+736 VKRPQNKNQEKY

-759 WEELSLLAKENLEAA
+759 WEELNILAKDNLEAA
-774 RGKLMDLLCNYQAYT
+774 RGKLQDILCNYQGYT

-802 KGNLGTVTRYHNI
+802 KGNPGTVTKYHNI

-834 KEIAKKH
+834 KEIAQKH

-864 SASAFWEELERINEL
+864 SANGFWDEIERVNAL
-879 IQEDL
+879 IQEEL
-884 EAL
+884 G

>member
-1 MVMMKRFVVGI
+1 MLGI

-59 IFSKQAWLKYDDMEL
+59 IFSKQAWMKYEDMEI

-94 ILDYAIVVISGT
+94 ILDYAIVVINGM

-124 VPAFLFVNK
+124 IPAFFFINK
-133 MDLSPFSK
+133 MDVSPFGK
-141 EEILEELRKR
+141 EEIIEELRKR
-151 LSEQIIDFTKEEF
+151 LSEQIIDFTKNDF
-164 SSSDYEIMAMSEE
+164 SPADYEIMAMSKE
-177 SLLEQYLES
+177 SLLEQYLDS
-186 GTINKEQIKT
+186 GIITKEQIKK
-196 AIARRGIFPCYFGS
+196 AIKERGIFPCYFGS

-220 LKGMQEYAL
+220 LKGMQEYVL
-229 EKLTD
+229 ETAKVPD
-234 HSFGAKVYKIGKD
+234 FGAKVYKIGKD
-247 DQGNRLTYLKVTSG
+247 EQGSRLTYLKVTGG

-268 IKIKP
+268 LKIKQ
-273 KSGEELEEKADQVRL
+273 KSGEELEEKVDQVRL
-288 YNGAKFKIL
+288 YSGAKFKIL
-297 EEAQAGTVCA
+297 EEAKAGTVCA

-314 YPGQGLGTEKDSDLP
+314 YPGQGLGIEKDSDLP
-329 VLESVLSY
+329 ALESVLTY
-337 QVIPEEGADPHKVLL
+337 QVIPKEGEDPHKVLL
-352 KLYELEEEEPELH
+352 KLRELEEEEPELH
-365 VVWKEDLQEIHVRLM
+365 VVWKEELQELHVRLM
-380 GEVQLDIIKNMMQK
+380 GEVQLDIIQNLMEK
-394 RYGMNVT
+394 RYGIPVT
-401 FGPGSISYKETIKAP
+401 FGAGSISYKETIKAP
-416 VEGVGHYEPL
+416 IEGVGHYEPL

-437 PLERGSGLWFHTDC
+437 PLERGSGLWFDTDC
-451 SEDVLDKNWQ
+451 SEDVLDRNWQ

-504 RQATYRAVRQALKKA
+504 RQATYRAVRQGLKKA

-550 GSFEIERTEEETTVL
+550 GSFEIEKTEEETTIL
-565 TGNAPV
+565 TGNVPV
-571 AEMQDYDTKIRSY
+571 AEMQDYETKMRAY

-594 VTGYEPCENQEEIV
+594 VKGYEPCENQEEIV
-608 SSIHYDS
+608 NAINYDS

-641 EKYLYL
+641 ENYLYL
-647 DSKKNWEGKT
+647 DSKKSWEGKT
-657 ETSSEVSFS
+657 ETSSDISFS
-666 QAEPK
+666 PVEPK
-671 EVKTKKESW
+671 EGKTKKESW

-736 AKKPQNKKQEKY
+736 AKKPQKKNQEKY

-759 WEELSLLAKENLEAA
+759 WEELNILAKDNLEAA
-774 RGKLMDLLCNYQAYT
+774 RGKLQDILCNYQGYT

-802 KGNLGTVTRYHNI
+802 KGNPGTVTKYHNI

-834 KEIAKKH
+834 KEIAQKH

-864 SASAFWEELERINEL
+864 SANGFWDEIERVNAL
-879 IQEDL
+879 IQEELGDIKN
-884 EAL
+884 

>member
-1 MVMMKRFVVGI
+1 MKKIVLGI
-12 LAHVDAGKT
+12 LAYVDAGKT

-59 IFSKQAWLKYDDMEL
+59 IFSKQAWMKYEDMEI

-94 ILDYAIVVISGT
+94 ILDYAIVVINGM

-124 VPAFLFVNK
+124 IPAFLFINK
-133 MDLSPFSK
+133 MDVSPFSK
-141 EEILEELRKR
+141 EEIIEELRKR
-151 LSEQIIDFTKEEF
+151 LSEQIIDFTKNDF
-164 SSSDYEIMAMSEE
+164 SPADYEIMAMSKE
-177 SLLEQYLES
+177 SLLEQYLDS
-186 GTINKEQIKT
+186 GIITKEQIKK
-196 AIARRGIFPCYFGS
+196 AIKERGIFPCYFGS

-220 LKGMQEYAL
+220 LKGMQEYVL
-229 EKLTD
+229 ETAKVPD
-234 HSFGAKVYKIGKD
+234 FGAKVYKIGKD
-247 DQGNRLTYLKVTSG
+247 EQGSRLTYLKVTGG

-268 IKIKP
+268 LKIKQ
-273 KSGEELEEKADQVRL
+273 KSGEELEEKVDQVRL
-288 YNGAKFKIL
+288 YSGAKFKIL
-297 EEAQAGTVCA
+297 EEAKAGTVCA

-314 YPGQGLGTEKDSDLP
+314 YPGQGLGIEKDSDLP
-329 VLESVLSY
+329 ALESVLTY
-337 QVIPEEGADPHKVLL
+337 QVIPKEGEDPHKVLL
-352 KLYELEEEEPELH
+352 KLRELEEEEPELH
-365 VVWKEDLQEIHVRLM
+365 VVWKEELQELHVRLM
-380 GEVQLDIIKNMMQK
+380 GEVQLDIIQNLMEK
-394 RYGMNVT
+394 RYGIPVT
-401 FGPGSISYKETIKAP
+401 FGAGSISYKETIKAP
-416 VEGVGHYEPL
+416 IEGVGHYEPL

-437 PLERGSGLWFHTDC
+437 PLERGSGLWFDTDC
-451 SEDVLDKNWQ
+451 SEDVLDRNWQ

-504 RQATYRAVRQALKKA
+504 RQATYRAVRQGLKKA

-550 GSFEIERTEEETTVL
+550 GSFEIEKTEEETTIL
-565 TGNAPV
+565 TGNVPV
-571 AEMQDYDTKIRSY
+571 AEMQDYETKMRAY

-594 VTGYEPCENQEEIV
+594 VKGYEPCENQEEIV
-608 SSIHYDS
+608 NAINYDS

-641 EKYLYL
+641 ENYLYL
-647 DSKKNWEGKT
+647 DSKKSWEGKT
-657 ETSSEVSFS
+657 ETSSDISFS
-666 QAEPK
+666 PVEPK
-671 EVKTKKESW
+671 EGKTKKESW

-736 AKKPQNKKQEKY
+736 AKKPQKKNQEKY

-759 WEELSLLAKENLEAA
+759 WEELNILAKDNLEAA
-774 RGKLMDLLCNYQAYT
+774 RGKLQDILCNYQGYT

-802 KGNLGTVTRYHNI
+802 KGNPGTVTKYHNI

-834 KEIAKKH
+834 KEIAQKH

-864 SASAFWEELERINEL
+864 SANGFWDEIERVNAL
-879 IQEDL
+879 IQEEL
-884 EAL
+884 G

>member
-1 MVMMKRFVVGI
+1 MKKIVLGI

-59 IFSKQAWLKYDDMEL
+59 IFSKQAWMKYEDMEI

-94 ILDYAIVVISGT
+94 ILDYAIVVINGM

-124 VPAFLFVNK
+124 IPAFLFINK
-133 MDLSPFSK
+133 MDVSPFGK
-141 EEILEELRKR
+141 EEIIEELRKR
-151 LSEQIIDFTKEEF
+151 LSEQIIDFTKNDF
-164 SSSDYEIMAMSEE
+164 SPADYEIMAMSKE
-177 SLLEQYLES
+177 SLLEQYLDS
-186 GTINKEQIKT
+186 GIITKEQIKK
-196 AIARRGIFPCYFGS
+196 AIKERGIFPCYFGS

-220 LKGMQEYAL
+220 LKGMQEYVL
-229 EKLTD
+229 ETAKVPD
-234 HSFGAKVYKIGKD
+234 FGAKVYKIGKD
-247 DQGNRLTYLKVTSG
+247 EQGSRLTYLKVTGG

-268 IKIKP
+268 LKIKQ
-273 KSGEELEEKADQVRL
+273 KSGEELEEKVDQVRL
-288 YNGAKFKIL
+288 YSGAKFKIL
-297 EEAQAGTVCA
+297 EEATEGTVCA

-314 YPGQGLGTEKDSDLP
+314 YPGQGLGIEKDSDLP
-329 VLESVLSY
+329 VLESVLTY
-337 QVIPEEGADPHKVLL
+337 QVIPKEGEDPHKVLL
-352 KLYELEEEEPELH
+352 KLRELEEEEPELH
-365 VVWKEDLQEIHVRLM
+365 VVWKEELQELHVRLM
-380 GEVQLDIIKNMMQK
+380 GEVQLDIIQNLMEK
-394 RYGMNVT
+394 RYGIPVT
-401 FGPGSISYKETIKAP
+401 FGAGSISYKETIKAP
-416 VEGVGHYEPL
+416 IEGVGHYEPL

-437 PLERGSGLWFHTDC
+437 PLERGSGLWFDTDC
-451 SEDVLDKNWQ
+451 SEDVLDRNWQ

-504 RQATYRAVRQALKKA
+504 RQATYRAVRQGLKKA

-550 GSFEIERTEEETTVL
+550 GSFEIEKTEEETTIL
-565 TGNAPV
+565 TGNVPV
-571 AEMQDYDTKIRSY
+571 AEMQDYETKMRAY

-594 VTGYEPCENQEEIV
+594 VKGYEPCENQEEIV
-608 SSIHYDS
+608 NAINYDS

-641 EKYLYL
+641 ENYLYL
-647 DSKKNWEGKT
+647 DSKKSWEGKT
-657 ETSSEVSFS
+657 ETSSDISFS
-666 QAEPK
+666 PVEPK
-671 EVKTKKESW
+671 EGKTKKESW

-736 AKKPQNKKQEKY
+736 AKKPQKKNQEKY

-759 WEELSLLAKENLEAA
+759 WEELNILAKDNLEAA
-774 RGKLMDLLCNYQAYT
+774 RGKLQDILCNYQGYT

-802 KGNLGTVTRYHNI
+802 KGNPGTVTKYHNI

-834 KEIAKKH
+834 KEIAQKH

-864 SASAFWEELERINEL
+864 SANGFWDEIERVNAL
-879 IQEDL
+879 IQEEL
-884 EAL
+884 G

>member
-1 MVMMKRFVVGI
+1 MKKLVLGI

-59 IFSKQAWLKYDDMEL
+59 IFSKQAWMKYEDMEI

-94 ILDYAIVVISGT
+94 ILDYAIVVINGM

-124 VPAFLFVNK
+124 IPAFLFINK
-133 MDLSPFSK
+133 MDVSPFGK
-141 EEILEELRKR
+141 EEIIEELRKR
-151 LSEQIIDFTKEEF
+151 LSEQIIDFTKNDF
-164 SSSDYEIMAMSEE
+164 SPADYEIMAMSKE
-177 SLLEQYLES
+177 SLLEQYLDS
-186 GTINKEQIKT
+186 GIITKEQIKK
-196 AIARRGIFPCYFGS
+196 AIKERGIFPCYFGS
-210 ALKMEGVEEL
+210 ALKMEGVEEF
-220 LKGMQEYAL
+220 LKGMQEYVL
-229 EKLTD
+229 ETAKVPD
-234 HSFGAKVYKIGKD
+234 FGAKVYKIGKD
-247 DQGNRLTYLKVTSG
+247 EQGSRLTYLKVTGG

-268 IKIKP
+268 LKIKQ
-273 KSGEELEEKADQVRL
+273 KSGEELEEKVDQVRL
-288 YNGAKFKIL
+288 YSGAKFKIL
-297 EEAQAGTVCA
+297 EEATEGTVCA

-314 YPGQGLGTEKDSDLP
+314 YPGQGLGIEKDSDLP
-329 VLESVLSY
+329 VLESVLTY
-337 QVIPEEGADPHKVLL
+337 QVIPKEGEDPHKVLL
-352 KLYELEEEEPELH
+352 KLRELEEEEPELH
-365 VVWKEDLQEIHVRLM
+365 VVWKEELQELHVRLM
-380 GEVQLDIIKNMMQK
+380 GEVQLDIIQNLMEK
-394 RYGMNVT
+394 RYGIPVT
-401 FGPGSISYKETIKAP
+401 FGAGSISYKETIKAP

-437 PLERGSGLWFHTDC
+437 PLERGSGLWFDTDC
-451 SEDVLDKNWQ
+451 SEDVLDRNWQ

-504 RQATYRAVRQALKKA
+504 RQATYRAIRQGLKKA

-550 GSFEIERTEEETTVL
+550 GSFEIEKTEEETTIL
-565 TGNAPV
+565 TGNVPV
-571 AEMQDYDTKIRSY
+571 AEMQDYETKMRAY

-594 VTGYEPCENQEEIV
+594 VKGYEPCENQEEIV
-608 SSIHYDS
+608 NAINYDS

-641 EKYLYL
+641 ESYLYL
-647 DSKKNWEGKT
+647 DSKKSWEGKT
-657 ETSSEVSFS
+657 EISSDISFS
-666 QAEPK
+666 PVEPK
-671 EVKTKKESW
+671 EGKTKKESW

-736 AKKPQNKKQEKY
+736 VKRPQNKNQEKY

-759 WEELSLLAKENLEAA
+759 WEELNILAKDNLEAA
-774 RGKLMDLLCNYQAYT
+774 RGKLQDILCNYQGYT

-802 KGNLGTVTRYHNI
+802 KGNPGTVTKYHNI

-834 KEIAKKH
+834 KEIAQKH

-864 SASAFWEELERINEL
+864 SANGFWDEIERVNAL
-879 IQEDL
+879 IQEEL
-884 EAL
+884 G

>member
-1 MVMMKRFVVGI
+1 MLGI

-59 IFSKQAWLKYDDMEL
+59 IFSKQAWMKYEDMEI

-94 ILDYAIVVISGT
+94 ILDYAIVVINGM

-124 VPAFLFVNK
+124 IPAFLFINK
-133 MDLSPFSK
+133 MDVSPFSK
-141 EEILEELRKR
+141 EEIIEELRKR
-151 LSEQIIDFTKEEF
+151 LSEQIIDFTKNDF
-164 SSSDYEIMAMSEE
+164 SPADYEIMAMSKE
-177 SLLEQYLES
+177 SLLEQYLDS
-186 GTINKEQIKT
+186 GIITKEQIKK
-196 AIARRGIFPCYFGS
+196 AIKERGIFPCYFGS
-210 ALKMEGVEEL
+210 ALKLEGVEEL
-220 LKGMQEYAL
+220 LKGMQEYVL
-229 EKLTD
+229 ETAKVPD
-234 HSFGAKVYKIGKD
+234 FGAKVYKIGKD
-247 DQGNRLTYLKVTSG
+247 EQGSRLTYLKVTGG

-268 IKIKP
+268 LKIKQ
-273 KSGEELEEKADQVRL
+273 KSGEELEEKVDQVRL
-288 YNGAKFKIL
+288 YSGAKFKIL
-297 EEAQAGTVCA
+297 EEATEGTVCA

-314 YPGQGLGTEKDSDLP
+314 YPGQGLGIEKDSDLP
-329 VLESVLSY
+329 VLESVLTY
-337 QVIPEEGADPHKVLL
+337 QVIPKEGEDPHKVLL
-352 KLYELEEEEPELH
+352 KLRELEEEEPELH
-365 VVWKEDLQEIHVRLM
+365 VVWKEELQELHVRLM
-380 GEVQLDIIKNMMQK
+380 GEVQLDIIQNLMEK
-394 RYGMNVT
+394 RYGIPVT
-401 FGPGSISYKETIKAP
+401 FGAGSISYKETIKAP
-416 VEGVGHYEPL
+416 IEGVGHYEPL

-437 PLERGSGLWFHTDC
+437 PLERGSGLWFDTDC
-451 SEDVLDKNWQ
+451 SEDVLDRNWQ

-504 RQATYRAVRQALKKA
+504 RQATYRAVRQGLKKA

-550 GSFEIERTEEETTVL
+550 GSFEIEKTEEETTIL
-565 TGNAPV
+565 TGNVPV
-571 AEMQDYDTKIRSY
+571 AEMQDYETKMRAY

-594 VTGYEPCENQEEIV
+594 VKGYEPCENQDEIV
-608 SSIHYDS
+608 NAINYDS

-641 EKYLYL
+641 ENYLYL
-647 DSKKNWEGKT
+647 DSKKSWEGKT
-657 ETSSEVSFS
+657 EISSDISFS
-666 QAEPK
+666 PVEPK
-671 EVKTKKESW
+671 EGKTKKESW

-721 KREYE
+721 KREHE

-736 AKKPQNKKQEKY
+736 VKRPQNKNQEKY

-759 WEELSLLAKENLEAA
+759 WEELNILAKDNLEAA
-774 RGKLMDLLCNYQAYT
+774 RGKLQDILCNYQGYT

-802 KGNLGTVTRYHNI
+802 KGNPGTVTKYHNI

-864 SASAFWEELERINEL
+864 SANGFWDEIERVNAL
-879 IQEDL
+879 IQEEL
-884 EAL
+884 G

>member
-1 MVMMKRFVVGI
+1 MKKLVLGI

-59 IFSKQAWLKYDDMEL
+59 IFSKQAWMKYEDMEI

-94 ILDYAIVVISGT
+94 ILDYAIVVINGM

-124 VPAFLFVNK
+124 IPAFLFINK
-133 MDLSPFSK
+133 MDVSPFSK
-141 EEILEELRKR
+141 EEIIEELRKR
-151 LSEQIIDFTKEEF
+151 LSEQIIDFTKNDF
-164 SSSDYEIMAMSEE
+164 SPADYEIMAMSKE
-177 SLLEQYLES
+177 SLLEQYLDS
-186 GTINKEQIKT
+186 GIITKEQIKK
-196 AIARRGIFPCYFGS
+196 AIKERGIFPCYFGS
-210 ALKMEGVEEL
+210 ALKLEGVEEL
-220 LKGMQEYAL
+220 LKGMQEYVL
-229 EKLTD
+229 ETAKVPD
-234 HSFGAKVYKIGKD
+234 FGAKVYKIGKD
-247 DQGNRLTYLKVTSG
+247 EQGSRLTYLKVTGG

-268 IKIKP
+268 LKIKQ
-273 KSGEELEEKADQVRL
+273 KSGEELEEKVDQVRL
-288 YNGAKFKIL
+288 YSGAKFKIL
-297 EEAQAGTVCA
+297 EEATEGTVCA

-314 YPGQGLGTEKDSDLP
+314 YPGQGLGIEKDSDLP
-329 VLESVLSY
+329 VLESVLTY
-337 QVIPEEGADPHKVLL
+337 QVIPKEGEDPHKVLL
-352 KLYELEEEEPELH
+352 KLRELEEEEPELH
-365 VVWKEDLQEIHVRLM
+365 VVWKEELQELHVRLM
-380 GEVQLDIIKNMMQK
+380 GEVQLDIIQNLMEK
-394 RYGMNVT
+394 RYGIPVT
-401 FGPGSISYKETIKAP
+401 FGAGSISYKETIKAP
-416 VEGVGHYEPL
+416 IEGVGHYEPL

-437 PLERGSGLWFHTDC
+437 TLERGSGLWFDTDC
-451 SEDVLDKNWQ
+451 SEDVLDRNWQ

-504 RQATYRAVRQALKKA
+504 RQATYRAVRQGLKKA

-550 GSFEIERTEEETTVL
+550 GSFEIEKTEEETTIL
-565 TGNAPV
+565 TGNVPV
-571 AEMQDYDTKIRSY
+571 AEMQDYETKMRAY

-594 VTGYEPCENQEEIV
+594 VKGYEPCENQDEIV
-608 SSIHYDS
+608 NAINYDS

-641 EKYLYL
+641 ENYLYL
-647 DSKKNWEGKT
+647 DSKKSWEGKT
-657 ETSSEVSFS
+657 EISSDISFS
-666 QAEPK
+666 PVEPK
-671 EVKTKKESW
+671 EGKTKKESW

-721 KREYE
+721 KREHE

-736 AKKPQNKKQEKY
+736 VKRPQNKNQEKY

-759 WEELSLLAKENLEAA
+759 WEELNILAKDNLGAA
-774 RGKLMDLLCNYQAYT
+774 RGKLQDILCNYQGYT

-802 KGNLGTVTRYHNI
+802 KGNPGTVTKYHNI

-864 SASAFWEELERINEL
+864 SANGFWDEIERVNAL
-879 IQEDL
+879 IQEEL
-884 EAL
+884 G

>member
-1 MVMMKRFVVGI
+1 MLGI

-59 IFSKQAWLKYDDMEL
+59 IFSKQAWMKYEDMEI

-94 ILDYAIVVISGT
+94 ILDYAIVVINGM

-124 VPAFLFVNK
+124 IPAFLFINK
-133 MDLSPFSK
+133 MDVSPFGK
-141 EEILEELRKR
+141 EEIIEELRKR
-151 LSEQIIDFTKEEF
+151 LSEQIIDFTKNDF
-164 SSSDYEIMAMSEE
+164 SPADYEIMAMSKE
-177 SLLEQYLES
+177 SLLEQYLDS
-186 GTINKEQIKT
+186 GIITKEQIKK
-196 AIARRGIFPCYFGS
+196 AIKERGIFPCYFGS

-220 LKGMQEYAL
+220 LKGMQEYVL
-229 EKLTD
+229 ETAKVPD
-234 HSFGAKVYKIGKD
+234 FGAKVYKIGKD
-247 DQGNRLTYLKVTSG
+247 EQGSRLTYLKVTGG

-268 IKIKP
+268 LKIKQ
-273 KSGEELEEKADQVRL
+273 KSGEELEEKVDQVRL
-288 YNGAKFKIL
+288 YSGAKFKIL
-297 EEAQAGTVCA
+297 EEATEGTVCA

-314 YPGQGLGTEKDSDLP
+314 YPGQGLGIEKDSDLP
-329 VLESVLSY
+329 VLESVLTY
-337 QVIPEEGADPHKVLL
+337 QVIPKEGEDPHKVLI
-352 KLYELEEEEPELH
+352 KLRELEEEEPELH
-365 VVWKEDLQEIHVRLM
+365 VVWKEELQELHVRLM
-380 GEVQLDIIKNMMQK
+380 GEVQLDIIQNLMEK
-394 RYGMNVT
+394 RYGIPVT
-401 FGPGSISYKETIKAP
+401 FGAGSISYKETIKAP

-437 PLERGSGLWFHTDC
+437 PLERGSGLWFDTDC
-451 SEDVLDKNWQ
+451 SEDVLDRNWQ

-504 RQATYRAVRQALKKA
+504 RQATYRAIRQGLKKA

-550 GSFEIERTEEETTVL
+550 GSFEIEKTEEETTIL
-565 TGNAPV
+565 TGNVPV
-571 AEMQDYDTKIRSY
+571 AEMQDYETKMRAY

-594 VTGYEPCENQEEIV
+594 VKGYEPCENQEEIV
-608 SSIHYDS
+608 NAINYDS

-641 EKYLYL
+641 ESYLYL
-647 DSKKNWEGKT
+647 DSKKSWEGKT
-657 ETSSEVSFS
+657 EISSDISFS
-666 QAEPK
+666 PVEPK
-671 EVKTKKESW
+671 EGKTKKESW

-736 AKKPQNKKQEKY
+736 VKRPQNKNQEKY

-759 WEELSLLAKENLEAA
+759 WEELNILAKDNLEAA
-774 RGKLMDLLCNYQAYT
+774 RGKLQDILCNYQGYT

-802 KGNLGTVTRYHNI
+802 KGNPGTVTKYHNI

-834 KEIAKKH
+834 KEIAQKH

-864 SASAFWEELERINEL
+864 SANGFWDEIERVNAL
-879 IQEDL
+879 IQEEL
-884 EAL
+884 G

>member
-1 MVMMKRFVVGI
+1 MLGI

-59 IFSKQAWLKYDDMEL
+59 IFSKQAWMKYEDMEI

-94 ILDYAIVVISGT
+94 ILDYAIVVINGM

-124 VPAFLFVNK
+124 IPAFLFINK
-133 MDLSPFSK
+133 MDVSPFGK
-141 EEILEELRKR
+141 EEIIEELRKR
-151 LSEQIIDFTKEEF
+151 LSEQIIDFTKNDF
-164 SSSDYEIMAMSEE
+164 SPADYEIMAMSKE
-177 SLLEQYLES
+177 SLLEQYLDS
-186 GTINKEQIKT
+186 GIITKEQIKK
-196 AIARRGIFPCYFGS
+196 AIKERGIFPCYFGS

-220 LKGMQEYAL
+220 LKGMQEYVL
-229 EKLTD
+229 ETAKVPD
-234 HSFGAKVYKIGKD
+234 FGGKVYKIGKD
-247 DQGNRLTYLKVTSG
+247 EQGSRLTYLKVTGG

-268 IKIKP
+268 LKIKQ
-273 KSGEELEEKADQVRL
+273 KSGEELEEKVDQVRL
-288 YNGAKFKIL
+288 YSGAKFKIL
-297 EEAQAGTVCA
+297 EEAKAGTVCA

-314 YPGQGLGTEKDSDLP
+314 YPGQGLGIEKDSDLP
-329 VLESVLSY
+329 VLESVLTY
-337 QVIPEEGADPHKVLL
+337 QVIPKEGEDPHKVLL
-352 KLYELEEEEPELH
+352 KLRELEEEEPELH
-365 VVWKEDLQEIHVRLM
+365 VVWKEELQELHVRLM
-380 GEVQLDIIKNMMQK
+380 GEVQLDIIQNLMEK
-394 RYGMNVT
+394 RYGIPVT
-401 FGPGSISYKETIKAP
+401 FGAGSISYKETIKAP
-416 VEGVGHYEPL
+416 IEGVGHYEPL

-437 PLERGSGLWFHTDC
+437 PLERGSGLWFDTDC
-451 SEDVLDKNWQ
+451 SEDVLDRNWQ

-504 RQATYRAVRQALKKA
+504 RQATYRAVRQGLKKA

-550 GSFEIERTEEETTVL
+550 GSFEIEKTEEETTIL
-565 TGNAPV
+565 TGNVPV
-571 AEMQDYDTKIRSY
+571 AEMQDYETKMRAY

-594 VTGYEPCENQEEIV
+594 VKGYEPCENQEEIV
-608 SSIHYDS
+608 NAINYDS

-641 EKYLYL
+641 ENYLYL
-647 DSKKNWEGKT
+647 DSKKSWEGKT
-657 ETSSEVSFS
+657 ETSSDISFS
-666 QAEPK
+666 PVEPK
-671 EVKTKKESW
+671 EGKTKKESW

-736 AKKPQNKKQEKY
+736 AKKPQKKNQEKY

-759 WEELSLLAKENLEAA
+759 WEELNILAKDNLEVA
-774 RGKLMDLLCNYQAYT
+774 RGKLQDILCNYQGYT

-802 KGNLGTVTRYHNI
+802 KGNPGTVTKYHNI

-834 KEIAKKH
+834 KEIAQKH

-864 SASAFWEELERINEL
+864 SANGFWDEIERVNAL
-879 IQEDL
+879 IQEEL
-884 EAL
+884 G

>member
-1 MVMMKRFVVGI
+1 MLGI

-59 IFSKQAWLKYDDMEL
+59 IFSKQAWMKYEDMEI

-94 ILDYAIVVISGT
+94 ILDYAIVVINGM

-124 VPAFLFVNK
+124 IPAFLFINK
-133 MDLSPFSK
+133 MDVSPFGK
-141 EEILEELRKR
+141 EEIIEELRKR
-151 LSEQIIDFTKEEF
+151 LSEQIIDFTKNDF
-164 SSSDYEIMAMSEE
+164 SPADYEIMAMSKE
-177 SLLEQYLES
+177 SLLEQYLDS
-186 GTINKEQIKT
+186 GIITKEQIKK
-196 AIARRGIFPCYFGS
+196 AIKERGIFPCYFGS

-220 LKGMQEYAL
+220 LKGMQEYVL
-229 EKLTD
+229 ETAKVPD
-234 HSFGAKVYKIGKD
+234 FGAKVYKIGKD
-247 DQGNRLTYLKVTSG
+247 EQGSRLTYLKVTGG

-268 IKIKP
+268 LKIKQ
-273 KSGEELEEKADQVRL
+273 KSGEELEEKVDQVRL
-288 YNGAKFKIL
+288 YSGAKFKIL
-297 EEAQAGTVCA
+297 EEATEGTVCA

-314 YPGQGLGTEKDSDLP
+314 YPGQGLGIEKDSDLP
-329 VLESVLSY
+329 VLESVLTY
-337 QVIPEEGADPHKVLL
+337 QVIPKEGEDPHKVLL
-352 KLYELEEEEPELH
+352 KLRELEEEEPELH
-365 VVWKEDLQEIHVRLM
+365 VVWKEELQELHVRLM
-380 GEVQLDIIKNMMQK
+380 GEVQLDIIRNLMEK
-394 RYGMNVT
+394 RYGIPVT
-401 FGPGSISYKETIKAP
+401 FGAGSISYKETIKAP
-416 VEGVGHYEPL
+416 IEGVGHYEPL

-437 PLERGSGLWFHTDC
+437 PLERGSGLWFDTDC
-451 SEDVLDKNWQ
+451 SEDVLDRNWQ

-504 RQATYRAVRQALKKA
+504 RQATYRAVRQGLKKA

-550 GSFEIERTEEETTVL
+550 GSFEIEKTEEETTIL
-565 TGNAPV
+565 TGNVPV
-571 AEMQDYDTKIRSY
+571 AEMQDYETKMRAY

-594 VTGYEPCENQEEIV
+594 VKGYEPCENQEEIV
-608 SSIHYDS
+608 NAINYDS

-641 EKYLYL
+641 ENYLYL
-647 DSKKNWEGKT
+647 DSKKSWEGKT
-657 ETSSEVSFS
+657 ETSSDISFS
-666 QAEPK
+666 PVEPK
-671 EVKTKKESW
+671 EGKTKKESW

-736 AKKPQNKKQEKY
+736 VKRPQNKNQEKY

-759 WEELSLLAKENLEAA
+759 WEELNILAKDNLEAA
-774 RGKLMDLLCNYQAYT
+774 RGKLQDILCNYQGYT

-802 KGNLGTVTRYHNI
+802 KGNPGTVTKYHNI

-834 KEIAKKH
+834 KEIAQKH

-864 SASAFWEELERINEL
+864 SANGFWDEIERVNAL
-879 IQEDL
+879 IQEEL
-884 EAL
+884 G

>member
-1 MVMMKRFVVGI
+1 MKKIVLGI

-59 IFSKQAWLKYDDMEL
+59 IFSKQAWMKYEDMEI

-94 ILDYAIVVISGT
+94 ILDYAIVVINGM

-124 VPAFLFVNK
+124 IPAFLFINK
-133 MDLSPFSK
+133 MDVSPFGK
-141 EEILEELRKR
+141 EEIIEELRKR
-151 LSEQIIDFTKEEF
+151 LSEQIIDFTKNDF
-164 SSSDYEIMAMSEE
+164 SPADYEIMAMSKE
-177 SLLEQYLES
+177 SLLEQYLDS
-186 GTINKEQIKT
+186 GIITKEQIKK
-196 AIARRGIFPCYFGS
+196 AIKERGIFPCYFGS

-220 LKGMQEYAL
+220 LKGMQEYVL
-229 EKLTD
+229 ETAKVPD
-234 HSFGAKVYKIGKD
+234 FGGKVYKIGKD
-247 DQGNRLTYLKVTSG
+247 EQGSRLTYLKVTGG

-268 IKIKP
+268 LKIKQ
-273 KSGEELEEKADQVRL
+273 KSGEELEEKVDQVRL
-288 YNGAKFKIL
+288 YSGAKFKIL
-297 EEAQAGTVCA
+297 EEAKAGTVCA

-314 YPGQGLGTEKDSDLP
+314 YPGQGLGIEKDSDLP
-329 VLESVLSY
+329 VLESVLTY
-337 QVIPEEGADPHKVLL
+337 QVIPKEGEDPHKVLL
-352 KLYELEEEEPELH
+352 KLRELEEEEPELH
-365 VVWKEDLQEIHVRLM
+365 VVWKEELQELHVRLM
-380 GEVQLDIIKNMMQK
+380 GEVQLDIIQNLMEK
-394 RYGMNVT
+394 RYGIPVT
-401 FGPGSISYKETIKAP
+401 FGAGSISYKETIKAP
-416 VEGVGHYEPL
+416 IEGVGHYEPL

-437 PLERGSGLWFHTDC
+437 PLERGSGLWFDTDC
-451 SEDVLDKNWQ
+451 SEDVLDRNWQ

-504 RQATYRAVRQALKKA
+504 RQATYRAVRQGLKKA

-550 GSFEIERTEEETTVL
+550 GSFEIEKTEEETTIL
-565 TGNAPV
+565 TGNVPV
-571 AEMQDYDTKIRSY
+571 AEMQDYETKMRAY

-594 VTGYEPCENQEEIV
+594 VKGYEPCENQEEIV
-608 SSIHYDS
+608 NAINYDS

-641 EKYLYL
+641 ENYLYL
-647 DSKKNWEGKT
+647 DSKKSWEGKT
-657 ETSSEVSFS
+657 ETSSDISFS
-666 QAEPK
+666 PVEPK
-671 EVKTKKESW
+671 EGKTKKESW

-736 AKKPQNKKQEKY
+736 AKKPQKKNQEKY

-759 WEELSLLAKENLEAA
+759 WEELNILAKDNLEAA
-774 RGKLMDLLCNYQAYT
+774 RGKLQDILCNYQGYT

-802 KGNLGTVTRYHNI
+802 KGNPGTVTKYHNI

-834 KEIAKKH
+834 KEIAQKH

-864 SASAFWEELERINEL
+864 SANGFWDEIERVNAL
-879 IQEDL
+879 IQEEL
-884 EAL
+884 G